1 MLKYNVDITMR
12 LSSAKLHASTHLKL
26 DISSVCGA
34 LVPSKA
40 LIFQGAKGA
49 KQCFLLLQ
57 IVVGAKQENQYH
69 LFSSL

>member
-40 LIFQGAKGA
+40 LIFQGAK
-49 KQCFLLLQ
+49 QCFLLLQ